1 METCHRLAAEE
12 APAEPRA
19 RPARRGREPQPA
31 VLAARVCHVT
41 YSDTFSALRAKTLR
55 SRTCRGG
62 AGERPGRERDEGGRR
77 APRAPSARPPICAR
91 PGRRSYDAEECL
103 GPVPRPL
110 QSTFPGKGRE
120 PPLHTNYLFP
130 WLFLSL
136 PRTSLP
142 GRTILQMSRW
152 HGHAADYP
160 RARVHALYFNVSFIH
175 TQPCFRTDLKQL
187 RNTTKMP

>member
-1 METCHRLAAEE
+1 METCHRLAAGE

-41 YSDTFSALRAKTLR
+41 YSDTFSALTAKTLR

-62 AGERPGRERDEGGRR
+62 ELGSGPDGNAMR
-77 APRAPSARPPICAR
+77 AAAAHLVLPRLGPQSAH
-91 PGRRSYDAEECL
+91 GRRSYDAEECL